1 MAGRILIIDDDAG
14 FAGGLARSLR
24 LQGHEVTLYTNA
36 ADARRGADNSADVV
50 VVDYQLPDADGLAL
64 IDELRQ
70 VAGSAVFLM
79 ATAFPNVE
87 IAVEAMRRGA
97 FDYVAKGSDPRE
109 CLMRIERGVEVALLR
124 RRVADASQS
133 PVDAAAAAEALLGE
147 SVAMRKLRQ
156 RLDALAESSD
166 TTALVIGETGTG
178 KGVVTR
184 LIHARS
190 SRAFEPFVPVDCTT
204 IPATLVESELFGH
217 EKGSF
222 SGAIGMKLGR
232 VEAAGNG
239 TLFLDEIGELEL
251 PIQAKLLRLLEE
263 REYTRVGS
271 TRTRKLTARIITATN
286 RDLSRAVAE
295 GRFRADLRYR
305 LEVFVVDV
313 PPLRE
318 RGDDVLLLATHF
330 ARASARAVGRKE
342 PRLAPD
348 AVTALLRY
356 PFPGNVRELRNMV
369 EQAVLLARGSTLPLD
384 AFPVL
389 ERAEH
394 GWTPS
399 RASMPFGDERPTESQ
414 LQEQPAIDHPSRIGE
429 RQSPPAAAA
438 PASKPSSA
446 AEPDSTP
453 ATAPASTP
461 AALRPSLAD
470 IRGRHQER
478 EQQDVVRALET
489 VGGNVAAAARLLGL
503 SRFQLLRRLEKYDLR

>member
-1 MAGRILIIDDDAG
+1 MPGRILIIDDDAG
-14 FAGGLARSLR
+14 FAEGLARSLR
-24 LQGHEVTLYTNA
+24 LQSHEVTTFTNA
-36 ADARRGADNSADVV
+36 GDARRGADASADVV

-124 RRVADASQS
+124 RRVADASHTPGDAS
-133 PVDAAAAAEALLGE
+133 AAADALLGE

-156 RLDALAESSD
+156 RLDALAESPD
-166 TTALVIGETGTG
+166 TTVLVVGETGTG

-190 SRAFEPFVPVDCTT
+190 SRAFEPFVAVDCTT

-222 SGAIGMKLGR
+222 SGATGTKLGR

-251 PIQAKLLRLLEE
+251 PIQMKLLRLLEE

-271 TRTRKLTARIITATN
+271 TRTRRLTARIITATN
-286 RDLSRAVAE
+286 RDLTREVAE

-305 LEVFVVDV
+305 LEVFVLEV

-342 PRLAPD
+342 PKLAPD

-369 EQAVLLARGSTLPLD
+369 EQAVLLARGTTLPLE

-389 ERAEH
+389 ERSAR
-394 GWTPS
+394 GWAP
-399 RASMPFGDERPTESQ
+399 ASEPPRDSFGDERLT
-414 LQEQPAIDHPSRIGE
+414 QPGHNPAPAPFGPAPAPGTTSSRPI
-429 RQSPPAAAA
+429 A
-438 PASKPSSA
+438 PASAPPNDGPPSG
-446 AEPDSTP
+446 E
-453 ATAPASTP
+453 
-461 AALRPSLAD
+461 RPSLAD
-470 IRGRHQER
+470 IRGRHVDLEHQE
-478 EQQDVVRALET
+478 VVRALDAAK
-489 VGGNVAAAARLLGL
+489 GNVAAAARLLGL
-503 SRFQLLRRLEKYDLR
+503 SRFQLLRRLAKHGLR

>member
-1 MAGRILIIDDDAG
+1 MPGRILIIDDDAG

-24 LQGHEVTLYTNA
+24 RQGHDVTLYATA
-36 ADARRGADNSADVV
+36 AEARRGADASADVV

-64 IDELRQ
+64 IDELHH

-79 ATAFPNVE
+79 ATAFPDVG

-97 FDYVAKGSDPRE
+97 FDYVGKGSDPRE
-109 CLMRIERGVEVALLR
+109 CLLRIERGVEVALLR
-124 RRVADASQS
+124 RRVVEATQSPADA
-133 PVDAAAAAEALLGE
+133 VAAAEALLGE
-147 SVAMRKLRQ
+147 SVAMRRLRQ
-156 RLDALAESSD
+156 RLDALAESAD
-166 TTALVIGETGTG
+166 TTVLVTGETGTG

-190 SRAFEPFVPVDCTT
+190 GRAFEPFVAVDCTT

-217 EKGSF
+217 ERGAF
-222 SGAIGMKLGR
+222 SGATGAKLGR

-271 TRTRKLTARIITATN
+271 TRTRKLTARIVTATN
-286 RDLSRAVAE
+286 RDLGRAVAE

-305 LEVFVVDV
+305 LEVFVVEV
-313 PPLRE
+313 PPLRA

-342 PRLAPD
+342 PTLAPD
-348 AVTALLRY
+348 ALAALLRY

-369 EQAVLLARGSTLPLD
+369 EQAVLLARGSTLTLD

-389 ERAEH
+389 ERAES
-394 GWTPS
+394 GWSPLDDADAG
-399 RASMPFGDERPTESQ
+399 RADDERAPTA
-414 LQEQPAIDHPSRIGE
+414 PPPRFPSLPPPRLP
-429 RQSPPAAAA
+429 SLPPAAQ
-438 PASKPSSA
+438 PASAPRASLDGIRERHLV
-446 AEPDSTP
+446 AE
-453 ATAPASTP
+453 
-461 AALRPSLAD
+461 R
-470 IRGRHQER
+470 
-478 EQQDVVRALET
+478 QQMVEALEHE
-489 VGGNVAAAARLLGL
+489 GGNVAAAARRLGW
-503 SRFQLLRRLEKYDLR
+503 SRFQLLRRLAKHGLR

>member
-1 MAGRILIIDDDAG
+1 MPGRILIIDDDAG
-14 FAGGLARSLR
+14 FANGLARSLR
-24 LQGHEVTLYTNA
+24 LQSHDVSIFTTA
-36 ADARRGADNSADVV
+36 ADARRGADASADVV

-79 ATAFPNVE
+79 ATAYPNVE

-133 PVDAAAAAEALLGE
+133 PSNAEAASDALLGE
-147 SVAMRKLRQ
+147 SVAMKKLRQ
-156 RLDALAESSD
+156 NLQALAESSD
-166 TTALVIGETGTG
+166 TTALVTGETGTG
-178 KGVVTR
+178 KGVVAR

-190 SRAFEPFVPVDCTT
+190 ARAFEPFVPVDCTT

-222 SGAIGMKLGR
+222 SGATAMKLGR

-251 PIQAKLLRLLEE
+251 PIQMKLLRLLEE

-286 RDLSRAVAE
+286 RDLTRAVAE

-305 LEVFVVDV
+305 LEVFVIEV

-330 ARASARAVGRKE
+330 ARTSARAVGRNE
-342 PRLAPD
+342 PKIAPD
-348 AVTALLRY
+348 AVNALLRY

-369 EQAVLLARGSTLPLD
+369 EQAVLLARGSTLPLE

-389 ERAEH
+389 ERSAR
-394 GWTPS
+394 GWAPTSEAPRDAFS
-399 RASMPFGDERPTESQ
+399 DERVTQPMA
-414 LQEQPAIDHPSRIGE
+414 QPAPPPTAGQSSSGTIPS
-429 RQSPPAAAA
+429 PTP
-438 PASKPSSA
+438 PSSA
-446 AEPDSTP
+446 QAEGPPSGE
-453 ATAPASTP
+453 
-461 AALRPSLAD
+461 RPSLAD
-470 IRGRHQER
+470 IRGRHNDR
-478 EQQDVVRALET
+478 EHAEVVRALESAK
-489 VGGNVAAAARLLGL
+489 GNVAAAARLLGL
-503 SRFQLLRRLEKYDLR
+503 SRFQLLRRLAKHGLR